1 MHKYL
6 SIVSV
11 LFFACVF
18 SQQKPEKSLSGIEVQ
33 YEYSFVRDTTDLDRD
48 HRFKELMLLDFNSNT
63 SIFYSQ
69 QYAAAREAIKK
80 ATAAAQTSANIEVRA
95 ADLPKYKVGYSV
107 YREGSKIYFTS
118 NVNRDFFTF
127 ENTYLDWNTNYK
139 EVKTILGYEC
149 NKATTKFGQRIYTA
163 WYTKEIPISEGPY
176 RFKGLTGLILEV
188 GDANKYHFFTAIGIE
203 KKEVEIVPIQKGIPV
218 TREQYIKKR
227 EEFKS
232 NPYPQSKTL
241 TQERRNQMIEVLKKD
256 NNSIEN

>member
-33 YEYSFVRDTTDLDRD
+33 YEYSFVRDTTDLDQD

-139 EVKTILGYEC
+139 EVKTILGYKC

>member
-33 YEYSFVRDTTDLDRD
+33 YEYSFVRDTTDLDQD

-69 QYAAAREAIKK
+69 QYAAAREEIKK

-139 EVKTILGYEC
+139 EVKTILGYKC